1 MTPLQAVLTIAYIG
15 GIVLVVKYGYRLIV
29 RFARSRE
36 ATTLPPTPEREEVG
50 STGDQGETHG
60 HGNEAAKPAAEGV
73 VDRYFPEVASV
84 LVLLNFCTF
93 AGLMGLQWRASGA
106 SIAVPFVLLAMAVVF
121 PYPFYRDL
129 WHGRT
134 WALAITAV
142 VSAIATVI
150 SVGVLVRAPWTP
162 LRSVLRPDM
171 VTTPNVS
178 AALLVLGYLLFWA
191 MLSWFSGRMVW
202 DRIKEGNQEG

>member
-1 MTPLQAVLTIAYIG
+1 MV
-15 GIVLVVKYGYRLIV
+15 
-29 RFARSRE
+29 
-36 ATTLPPTPEREEVG
+36 
-50 STGDQGETHG
+50 DQGETHV
-60 HGNEAAKPAAEGV
+60 HGNEAATLAAEGF

-93 AGLMGLQWRASGA
+93 AGLMGLQWWASGA
-106 SIAVPFVLLAMAVVF
+106 SIAVPLVLLAMAVVF

-150 SVGVLVRAPWTP
+150 NVGVLVRAPWTP

-202 DRIKEGNQEG
+202 DRIKEGNQER